1 MGTKRMRSFRDLSI
15 QNKML
20 AIILPL
26 IVIPMLILA
35 TVGFITASREA
46 AKTSSRY
53 LKQRE
58 NDLRTIAEN
67 PAIRDYFNNQIY
79 GLTEEAEVYRRELER
94 SLKRFADRNN
104 SIELIYPQVRFV
116 DQRGEETAK
125 IVEGRIS
132 SDHGQVADNPFF
144 TAVKQLGA
152 GETYLSPLGPVMV
165 YAMPVY
171 QPGNGSRA
179 PVFQGAVVLD
189 FAYPL
194 QDFQRTTAVIAGT
207 FAIITV
213 LSLGLALFLTINRVR
228 RLTDPIRRLAKAA
241 NLIAAGQR
249 SVTVESDSRDEI
261 GRLAQSFNEMAV
273 SLEQNE
279 AALQRKVVETTT
291 LYEVGQEIIARV
303 ALEPTLDLIV
313 ARARD
318 LLQAEVAMLALRQ
331 EGSDT
336 FAVQAHNGTITEAL
350 AGLRFRPGQ
359 GLGGRVAATGMPIML
374 GNYQEEYPDSPFL
387 EIVQEA
393 GIRSAVVVPLK
404 TREVMIGILYVHSP
418 VPDKFRG
425 EDQQLL
431 GALAD
436 QGAIAIENARLYQQ
450 VRQHAAELEVMVEA
464 RTQELQETNIK
475 LAAASRHKSEFLASM
490 SHELRTPMN
499 AIIGFTRLVMRR
511 SKEVLP
517 KKQFENLDK
526 ILTSADHLLALI
538 NDILDLSKIEA
549 GRMEVHPVQFEL
561 EPLIDVCLRT
571 IEPLVAVERQQLVK
585 EVTPGLPSMFTD
597 PDKIKQMLVN
607 LLSNAVKFTE
617 RGRIRVKATS
627 EDGRVFIAVEDSGIG
642 ITPEA
647 LEVIFDEFR
656 QADSTTTRRY
666 GGTGLGLSISR
677 HLARLLGGDISVKSK
692 KGEGSTFT
700 LAIPIRLPAS
710 QPPTMAQSNT
720 EREPTIAFLNKSR
733 VVLAI
738 DDDPNVI
745 ELLRENLG
753 ESGYHVVGATG
764 GDDGLRKARKM
775 KPLAITLDIM
785 MPQKDGWEVLYE
797 LKADPVTR
805 DIPIII
811 LSIVDQKAR
820 GFHLGAFEYLSKPFD
835 FEAILA
841 TLKRISKTGNRILVV
856 DDDPTVVGLVR
867 QLLEGQP
874 FEIDAAAD
882 GREALTAIAAQKP
895 DIILLDLLMS
905 GMDGFGVI
913 KGLRQNPAWRRIP
926 VIVLTAKTL
935 TADEKSLLR
944 ERPIKVI
951 GKQDL
956 EVEKLLYELWGA
968 LGVHRGSQ
976 PNR

>member
-1 MGTKRMRSFRDLSI
+1 
-15 QNKML
+15 ML

-35 TVGFITASREA
+35 TVGFMTASREA

-58 NDLRTIAEN
+58 NDLRTIGEN

-79 GLTEEAEVYRRELER
+79 GLTEEAEVYRRELEH
-94 SLKRFADRNN
+94 SLKRFADRSN
-104 SIELIYPQVRFV
+104 SVELIYPQIRFV
-116 DQRGEETAK
+116 DHHGEEAAK
-125 IVEGRIS
+125 IVEGRINS
-132 SDHGQVADNPFF
+132 EHGQVADTPFF
-144 TAVKQLGA
+144 TAVKHLGA
-152 GETYLSPLGPVMV
+152 GETYLSPTGPVMI
-165 YAMPVY
+165 YAIPVY
-171 QPGNGSRA
+171 QMGSGNRA

-194 QDFQRTTAVIAGT
+194 QDFQRTTAVITRT
-207 FAIITV
+207 FAIITA
-213 LSLGLALFLTINRVR
+213 LGLGFALFLIINRVR

-241 NLIAAGQR
+241 NLIAAGLR

-261 GRLAQSFNEMAV
+261 GRLAQSFNDMAI

-291 LYEVGQEIIARV
+291 LYEVGQEIIARI
-303 ALEPTLDLIV
+303 ALEPTLGLIV

-336 FAVQAHNGTITEAL
+336 FAVEAHSGAITEAL
-350 AGLRFRPGQ
+350 AGLRFFTGQ
-359 GLGGRVAATGMPIML
+359 GLGGRVAATGMPMML

-387 EIVQEA
+387 EIIQKA

-404 TREVMIGILYVHSP
+404 TREVVIGVLYVHSP
-418 VPDKFRG
+418 APDKFRE

-431 GALAD
+431 SALAD
-436 QGAIAIENARLYQQ
+436 QAAIAIENARLYQQ
-450 VRQHAAELEVMVEA
+450 VRQHAAELEAKVEA
-464 RTQELQETNIK
+464 RTQELQETNLK
-475 LAAASRHKSEFLASM
+475 LEAASRHKSEFLASM

-517 KKQFENLDK
+517 KKQFDNLGK

-549 GRMEVHPVQFEL
+549 GRMEVHPVEFEL

-571 IEPLVAVERQQLVK
+571 VEPLVAVERLQLVK
-585 EVTPGLPSMFTD
+585 EVTPGLPTMFTD

-617 RGRIRVKATS
+617 RGHIRVKATS
-627 EDGRVFIAVEDSGIG
+627 EDGRVSIAVEDTGIG
-642 ITPEA
+642 IAPKA
-647 LEVIFDEFR
+647 IEVIFDEFC
-656 QADSTTTRRY
+656 QADSSTTRRY

-692 KGEGSTFT
+692 KGKGSTFT
-700 LAIPIRLPAS
+700 LAIPIRLPVIR
-710 QPPTMAQSNT
+710 QPTIAENNA
-720 EREPTIAFLNKSR
+720 EREPTIASLNKSR
-733 VVLAI
+733 LVLAI

-753 ESGYHVVGATG
+753 EAGYHVVGATG

-775 KPLAITLDIM
+775 KPLAITLDIL

-811 LSIVDQKAR
+811 LTIVDQKAR
-820 GFHLGAFEYLSKPFD
+820 GFHLGAFDYLSKPFD
-835 FEAILA
+835 AEAILA
-841 TLKRISKTGNRILVV
+841 TLKRIPKTGNRILVV
-856 DDDPTVVGLVR
+856 DDDPKVVDLVR

-874 FEIDAAAD
+874 FEIDAASD
-882 GREALTAIAAQKP
+882 GRKALATIAAQSP
-895 DIILLDLLMS
+895 DIILLDLLMP
-905 GMDGFGVI
+905 GMDGFEVI
-913 KGLRQNPAWRRIP
+913 KGLQQDPARRRIP
-926 VIVLTAKTL
+926 VVVLTAKTL
-935 TADEKSLLR
+935 TEEEKSLLR
-944 ERPIKVI
+944 ERAIKVI

-956 EVEKLLYELWGA
+956 EVERLLYELWDA